1 MMKRLLYP
9 AAVALAGLS
18 VWAAPEPKAG
28 TTRIAFLSDTHISV
42 RTNEP
47 GVLYNTHADKA
58 FAAANAA
65 KVDLVLV
72 AGDLTDGGTPEQMEL
87 FKQKLK
93 QLKAPVLFIPGNH
106 DVGNAGNTD
115 KPITITPERVKGFSE
130 KLGPN
135 WFAREVAGVRVIG
148 IDSCLFETGFKEEAE
163 QWSFLEKELA
173 RPCPEPVLLLEHY
186 PLFLKTVDEPANSVW
201 NVHPEMRRRLIA
213 LLKQGG
219 VRAVLSGHLHRPITN
234 RLDGI
239 LLLSNGATA
248 FGLPRGKQD
257 VGWMLVTVPPDG
269 EVRFE
274 FRSLE

>member
-1 MMKRLLYP
+1 MMTRFLRP

-18 VWAAPEPKAG
+18 VWAAPAPQPG

-42 RTNEP
+42 RTNEA
-47 GVLYNTHADKA
+47 GGLYNAHADKA

-65 KVDLVLV
+65 NVDLVLI

-87 FKQKLK
+87 FNQKVK

-106 DVGNAGNTD
+106 DVGIAGNAD
-115 KPITITPERVKGFSE
+115 KPITITPERVKRFSE

-135 WFAREVAGVRVIG
+135 WFAREAAGVRVIG
-148 IDSCLFETGFKEEAE
+148 INSCLFETGFKEEAE

-173 RPCPEPVLLLEHY
+173 QPRPEPVLLLEHY
-186 PLFLKTVDEPANSVW
+186 PLFLKTVGEPANGVW
-201 NVHPEMRRRLIA
+201 NVHPETRKRLIA

-219 VRAVLSGHLHRPITN
+219 VRAVLSGHMHRPITN

-239 LLLSNGATA
+239 LLLSNGAIA
-248 FGLPRGKQD
+248 FGLPRGKQS
-257 VGWMLVTVPPDG
+257 VGWMLVTVPRQGD
-269 EVRFE
+269 VQFD
-274 FRSLE
+274 FRSVE